1 MFKLKLLS
9 ISTIFIPAGC
19 VSLAPEY
26 QRPPAPVPQQFHCL
40 KQSDAC
46 GKQLSG
52 YGLAKLFVDPGQQAD
67 R

>member
-9 ISTIFIPAGC
+9 ISTIFIPLVVFLWHLNISVRQLRFPA
-19 VSLAPEY
+19 VSLS
-26 QRPPAPVPQQFHCL
+26 

-52 YGLAKLFVDPGQQAD
+52 YGLAKLFVDPRQQAD